1 MGTGD
6 GSGSVVVGRVQQ
18 GDWPDRH
25 SRAMVAGPTSPKHA
39 TDSEREV
46 TTPATTSGAT
56 TESPSTDLSRPKA
69 FSARDKR
76 QEVGSSAMAVGD
88 FASSELAGL
97 ISGSMNHRPPFDM
110 SEAGGKVSSVGVDD
124 ERRVKQQHSERRQKR
139 NGKRA
144 VLKEDR
150 VDRGV
155 ESLGDDGGR
164 RRDRSREG
172 TSGEIR
178 IPSAERRWVN

>member
-1 MGTGD
+1 
-6 GSGSVVVGRVQQ
+6 
-18 GDWPDRH
+18 
-25 SRAMVAGPTSPKHA
+25 
-39 TDSEREV
+39 
-46 TTPATTSGAT
+46 
-56 TESPSTDLSRPKA
+56 
-69 FSARDKR
+69 
-76 QEVGSSAMAVGD
+76 MAVD
-88 FASSELAGL
+88 FGSSELAGRL

-110 SEAGGKVSSVGVDD
+110 SEAGGMVSSVGVDD

-144 VLKEDR
+144 VVTEGR